1 MSLYAI
7 SDLHLSFDEDKP
19 MDIFGT
25 NWENI
30 QEKIREN
37 WKKTVKEND
46 VVLLPGDFCWFN
58 VTCKIHIKHLTI

>member
-19 MDIFGT
+19 MDIFGV
-25 NWENI
+25 NWKNH

-46 VVLLPGDFCWFN
+46 ITYKHVLYRR
-58 VTCKIHIKHLTI
+58 K